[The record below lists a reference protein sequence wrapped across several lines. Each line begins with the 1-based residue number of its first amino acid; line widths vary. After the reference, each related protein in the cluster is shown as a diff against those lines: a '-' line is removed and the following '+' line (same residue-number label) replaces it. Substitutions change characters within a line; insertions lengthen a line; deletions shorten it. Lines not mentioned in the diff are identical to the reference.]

1 MDFLFYLC
9 FVMALVYQ
17 HIRKDNNKVFY
28 IGIGVEEK
36 RAFSKEARN
45 PMWWNIVNKAD
56 YIVEVI
62 HDSIT
67 WEEACIL
74 EKFYIK
80 KYGRKDNGTGIL
92 SNMTDGG
99 DGVIGLVF
107 TNETRF
113 KLSQS
118 RLGKKLSEHALE
130 CLRNRIISDETRKKM
145 SEKAK
150 GKEVKKET
158 RDKLSQINTG
168 KQLSLET
175 KEKIQQSML
184 GDKNHFF
191 GKTHNDDSKIKISQN
206 REGKCL
212 GEENPSCKLTKDNVY
227 YIKKNY
233 KAKDKIHGCKPMAEK
248 FSVSIGT
255 IKNII
260 SGKKWKHVVI

>member
-1 MDFLFYLC
+1 
-9 FVMALVYQ
+9 MALVYQ

-28 IGIGVEEK
+28 IGIGVKEN

-113 KLSQS
+113 KLSQ
-118 RLGKKLSEHALE
+118 
-130 CLRNRIISDETRKKM
+130 
-145 SEKAK
+145 
-150 GKEVKKET
+150 
-158 RDKLSQINTG
+158 
-168 KQLSLET
+168 
-175 KEKIQQSML
+175 
-184 GDKNHFF
+184 
-191 GKTHNDDSKIKISQN
+191 
-206 REGKCL
+206 
-212 GEENPSCKLTKDNVY
+212 
-227 YIKKNY
+227 
-233 KAKDKIHGCKPMAEK
+233 
-248 FSVSIGT
+248 
-255 IKNII
+255 
-260 SGKKWKHVVI
+260 